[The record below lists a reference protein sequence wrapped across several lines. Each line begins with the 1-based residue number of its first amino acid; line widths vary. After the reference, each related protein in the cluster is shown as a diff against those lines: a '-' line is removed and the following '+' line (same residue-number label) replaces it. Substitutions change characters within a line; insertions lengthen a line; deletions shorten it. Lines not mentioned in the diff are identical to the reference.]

1 MPWPGTPASQQT
13 PPLNAPSTRTPP
25 VLSEHSTM
33 AEVAEAMGKAFE
45 GLTVHEQAF
54 AALPTQ
60 VAAQAKAAAE
70 AAVENIENETV
81 TGVTSFN
88 SQTGAILYFPGLGT
102 VNNQLGEPS
111 YTPVQGDAGAKIIAG
126 DSSAVSIYLDSSL
139 ASPWFAFV
147 GNDSSATVDLVGP
160 VNGLQSIYPGG
171 FAIVFFD
178 GTDFWAE
185 GVAIATD
192 SSLGVVQPDGVTIGV
207 DSSGVISTI
216 GFTGT
221 IVTAALTALGT
232 EGSMTFEKGVL
243 ISQVPAT

>member
-13 PPLNAPSTRTPP
+13 PPLNVPSTRTPP

-33 AEVAEAMGKAFE
+33 AEVAEAVGKAFE

-70 AAVENIENETV
+70 AAVENVENETV
-81 TGVTSFN
+81 TGVISFN
-88 SQTGAILYFPGLGT
+88 SQTGAVIYFPGLGV

-126 DSSAVSIYLDSSL
+126 DSGAVSIYLDSSL
-139 ASPWFAFV
+139 TSPWFAFI

-192 SSLGVVQPDGVTIGV
+192 SSLGVVQPDGVTIGI
-207 DSSGVISTI
+207 DSGGVISTI
-216 GFTGT
+216 GATGT
-221 IVTAALTALGT
+221 ITLAALTDSGATGQINV
-232 EGSMTFEKGVL
+232 EKGL
-243 ISQVPAT
+243 ITSFVNPS